1 MSDDSKDDGFSI
13 DFSNEEK
20 GWTNDICCL
29 LSNYEHNCSTLATGY
44 KNSYL
49 ELIQVSKLFKIP
61 IIFLSSANS
70 IVAVG
75 LSAYLDQSMVSN
87 ITCLISFI
95 CGLISSI
102 ELYLGIQK
110 RIESQIL
117 SYRSYYLLSVKI
129 NNIMR
134 LHPQNR
140 NCDSMKFL
148 TEIEEEYRDLF
159 LNSNVLVRKMKD
171 KLLSINKKPTMNK
184 LLSFSRSP

>member
-1 MSDDSKDDGFSI
+1 MSDESKNSGFTV
-13 DFSNEEK
+13 DFSNEEN
-20 GWTNDICCL
+20 GWTDDICNL
-29 LSNYEHNCSTLATGY
+29 LSNYEHNCSTLANGY

-49 ELIQVSKLFKIP
+49 ELIQISKLFKIP

-75 LSAYLDQSMVSN
+75 LSAYLDQMMVSN

-148 TEIEEEYRDLF
+148 TEIEDEYRDLF

-171 KLLSINKKPTMNK
+171 RLLTLDKKPTMNK